1 MTTNSDIRQ
10 QVAELMLLQR
20 IALKIGG
27 LLDLETL
34 LEEIVGD
41 VAQTFGYSRSAV
53 LLKDAGANELVIAA
67 VRGWT
72 ANVHRKG
79 ERFRIGEYGIVGHV
93 GQSGKTYYA
102 PDVLA
107 DPYYQVS
114 EPLTRSEL
122 DIPLKARGQLIGIFN
137 VQTPEIDGF
146 TPGRIQ
152 VLEALA
158 AHVATAIDNAQL
170 FLHEKME
177 RQRILDELDEAQAIQ
192 RTLMPSEAPSEGVFA
207 LSGLCLPCRAVGG
220 DWYDYIPMADGR
232 IAVLVA
238 DVSGK
243 GMAAALLMASTRSIV
258 RLVAE
263 RAMTPAAV
271 LTQLNDVLLKD
282 FPRSKFVT
290 MVYALLNPADRT
302 VTVAS
307 AGHNPPLLVSQ
318 EGSRFVESM
327 TGLPLGTWNRP
338 FSEQH
343 FDLTPGS
350 RFVLYSDGVSEATN
364 LASEEYGASRIQ
376 GHFDRSGSSV
386 DSLLHDI
393 YQFSEGV
400 PLADDATVV
409 LIDAVES

>member
-1 MTTNSDIRQ
+1 MTTNSDVRQ

-20 IALKIGG
+20 IALKIGS

-102 PDVLA
+102 PNVLA

-114 EPLTRSEL
+114 EPMTRSEL
-122 DIPLKARGQLIGIFN
+122 DIPLNARGQLIGVFN
-137 VQTPEIDGF
+137 VQTPETNGF

-177 RQRILDELDEAQAIQ
+177 RRRILDELDEAQGIQ
-192 RTLMPSEAPSEGVFA
+192 RTLMPSEAPSQGVFA

-220 DWYDYIPMADGR
+220 DWYDYITFADGR
-232 IAVLVA
+232 IAVVVA

-243 GMAAALLMASTRSIV
+243 GMAAALLMASTRSMV

-302 VTVAS
+302 VTFAS
-307 AGHNPPLLVSQ
+307 AGHNPPLLVSP

-327 TGLPLGTWNRP
+327 AGVPLGIRNGP

-343 FDLTPGS
+343 LELTPGS

-364 LASEEYGASRIQ
+364 LATEEYGVSRIQ
-376 GHFDRSGSSV
+376 SHFNRSESSV

-393 YQFSEGV
+393 YQFSEGS
-400 PLADDATVV
+400 PLTDDATVV
-409 LIDAVES
+409 LIDTITS

>member
-1 MTTNSDIRQ
+1 MTTNVDFQQ

-20 IALKIGG
+20 VALKIGS
-27 LLDLETL
+27 LLDLEML

-41 VAQTFGYSRSAV
+41 VSQTFGYSRSAV

-79 ERFRIGEYGIVGHV
+79 ERFQIGEYGIVGHV
-93 GQSGKTYYA
+93 GESGKTYYA

-114 EPLTRSEL
+114 ESMTRSEL

-137 VQTPEIDGF
+137 VQTSEIDGF

-170 FLHEKME
+170 FLREKME
-177 RQRILDELDEAQAIQ
+177 KQRILDELEEAQGIQ
-192 RTLMPSEAPSEGVFA
+192 RTLIPSAAPALGVFA
-207 LSGLCLPCRAVGG
+207 LSGQCLPCRAVGG

-232 IAVLVA
+232 IAVVVA

-243 GMAAALLMASTRSIV
+243 GMAAALLMASTRSLV
-258 RLVAE
+258 RLMGQ
-263 RAMTPAAV
+263 RAVTPAAV
-271 LTQLNDVLLKD
+271 LTQLNEVLLKD

-302 VTVAS
+302 VTFAN
-307 AGHNPPLLVSQ
+307 AGHNPPLLISQ
-318 EGSRFVESM
+318 NASRFVESA
-327 TGLPLGTWNRP
+327 TGIPLGIGNGP
-338 FSEQH
+338 FSEQRVE
-343 FDLTPGS
+343 LASGS
-350 RFVLYSDGVSEATN
+350 RFVLYSDGVSEAAN
-364 LASEEYGASRIQ
+364 LQSEEYGNSRLQ
-376 GHFDRSGSSV
+376 RHFEHPESSIGSWLGDV
-386 DSLLHDI
+386 
-393 YQFSEGV
+393 YEFTAGA

-409 LIDAVES
+409 LIDTIAS

>member
-1 MTTNSDIRQ
+1 MATNIDFRQ
-10 QVAELMLLQR
+10 QVTELMLLQR
-20 IALKIGG
+20 IALKIGT
-27 LLDLETL
+27 LLDLEIL

-53 LLKDAGANELVIAA
+53 LLKVAGANELVIAA

-93 GQSGKTYYA
+93 GQNGKTYYA

-107 DPYYQVS
+107 DPYYRVS
-114 EPLTRSEL
+114 EPMTRSEL
-122 DIPLKARGQLIGIFN
+122 DIPLKARGQLIGVFN
-137 VQTPEIDGF
+137 VQTPETDGF

-177 RQRILDELDEAQAIQ
+177 KQRILDELDEARGIQ
-192 RTLMPSEAPSEGVFA
+192 RTLIPSEAPSQGVFA

-232 IAVLVA
+232 IAVVVA

-258 RLVAE
+258 RLLAE
-263 RAMTPAAV
+263 RFTTPAAV
-271 LTQLNDVLLKD
+271 LTQLNDVLLND

-302 VTVAS
+302 ATFAS
-307 AGHNPPLLVSQ
+307 AGHNPPLLVSP
-318 EGSRFVESM
+318 EGSRFIESM
-327 TGLPLGTWNRP
+327 TGFPLGIWNGP

-343 FDLTPGS
+343 LELTPGS
-350 RFVLYSDGVSEATN
+350 RFVLYSDGVSEAAN
-364 LASEEYGASRIQ
+364 LVSEEFGASRIQ
-376 GHFDRSGSSV
+376 GHFDSSESSV
-386 DSLLHDI
+386 DSLLHDVH
-393 YQFSEGV
+393 QFSAGA
-400 PLADDATVV
+400 PLSDDVTVV
-409 LIDAVES
+409 LIDTIAS

>member
-1 MTTNSDIRQ
+1 M
-10 QVAELMLLQR
+10 
-20 IALKIGG
+20 
-27 LLDLETL
+27 
-34 LEEIVGD
+34 
-41 VAQTFGYSRSAV
+41 
-53 LLKDAGANELVIAA
+53 VIAA

-114 EPLTRSEL
+114 EPMTRSEL

-137 VQTPEIDGF
+137 VQTPETDGF

-152 VLEALA
+152 VLEELA

-170 FLHEKME
+170 FLHEKMA
-177 RQRILDELDEAQAIQ
+177 RQRILDELDDAKGIQ
-192 RTLMPSEAPSEGVFA
+192 RTLMPSEAPSQGVFA

-220 DWYDYIPMADGR
+220 DWYDYILMADGR
-232 IAVLVA
+232 IAVVVA

-290 MVYALLNPADRT
+290 MVYALLNPLDRT
-302 VTVAS
+302 VTFAS

-327 TGLPLGTWNRP
+327 TGIPLGIWKGP

-343 FDLTPGS
+343 LELTPGC
-350 RFVLYSDGVSEATN
+350 RFVLYSDGVSEAAN
-364 LASEEYGASRIQ
+364 LASEEYGASRIS
-376 GHFDRSGSSV
+376 R
-386 DSLLHDI
+386 
-393 YQFSEGV
+393 
-400 PLADDATVV
+400 AT
-409 LIDAVES
+409 LIARRAP

>member
-1 MTTNSDIRQ
+1 MTTNIDIRQ
-10 QVAELMLLQR
+10 QVTELTLLQR
-20 IALKIGG
+20 IALKIGS

-34 LEEIVGD
+34 LEEVVGD
-41 VAQTFGYSRSAV
+41 VAQTFGYTRSAV
-53 LLKDAGANELVIAA
+53 LLKDAGTNELVIAA

-79 ERFRIGEYGIVGHV
+79 ERFRIGEDGMVGHV
-93 GQSGKTYYA
+93 GQSEKTYYA

-114 EPLTRSEL
+114 EPMTRSEL
-122 DIPLKARGQLIGIFN
+122 DIPLKVRGQLIGVFN
-137 VQTPEIDGF
+137 VQTTEIDGF

-177 RQRILDELDEAQAIQ
+177 RQRILDELDEAQGIQ
-192 RTLMPSEAPSEGVFA
+192 QTLIPSEAPSQGVFA

-220 DWYDYIPMADGR
+220 DWFDYIPMADGR
-232 IAVLVA
+232 IAVVLA

-271 LTQLNDVLLKD
+271 LTQLNDALLKD

-302 VTVAS
+302 VTFAS
-307 AGHNPPLLVSQ
+307 AGHHPPLLVSH
-318 EGSRFVESM
+318 EGSWFVESM
-327 TGLPLGTWNRP
+327 RGIPLGIRKGP

-343 FDLTPGS
+343 LELTPGS
-350 RFVLYSDGVSEATN
+350 RFVLYSDGVSEAAN
-364 LASEEYGASRIQ
+364 LASEEYGVSRIQ
-376 GHFDRSGSSV
+376 GHFNRSESSV

-393 YQFSEGV
+393 YRFSAGA

-409 LIDAVES
+409 LIDTIAA